1 MMDTNIVPDQTV
13 VEQTRTRPTGQGGPL
28 TWQRTPEGGGGMQGP
43 SLQAA
48 QAYLSEKTGAIS
60 PVPALEDSAEF
71 DWSDIIGMD
80 IGEAMRRKAILDFG
94 LEVSRFSEIFFETIC

>member
-1 MMDTNIVPDQTV
+1 
-13 VEQTRTRPTGQGGPL
+13 
-28 TWQRTPEGGGGMQGP
+28 MQEP

-60 PVPALEDSAEF
+60 PVPAPEDSADF

-80 IGEAMRRKAILDFG
+80 IGEAMRRKAMLDFG
-94 LEVSRFSEIFFETIC
+94 LEVSRFSEIVFEITCRSETIETAFVE